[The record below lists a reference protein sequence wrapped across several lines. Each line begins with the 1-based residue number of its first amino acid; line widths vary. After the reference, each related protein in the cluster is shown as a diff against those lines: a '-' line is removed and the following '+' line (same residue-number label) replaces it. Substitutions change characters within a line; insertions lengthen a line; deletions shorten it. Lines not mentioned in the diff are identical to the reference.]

1 MEFKGTKGKWE
12 IDITP
17 PYHEPKCS
25 TLEIYSDEKTSVWIC
40 KVQNNGVIES
50 EEGTANAQLIA
61 SAPEMFELLKSF
73 IDDFDNGLIEDYQI
87 PRDRFEQLLTKIT
100 TL

>member
-61 SAPEMFELLKSF
+61 SAPEMFELLSK
-73 IDDFDNGLIEDYQI
+73 LVRECQI
-87 PRDRFEQLLTKIT
+87 KDISRFKEAKQLLTKIT
-100 TL
+100 TI